1 MKEREAY
8 EEIVIE
14 IILFESEDV
23 VTLSNGNEWEE
34 AEVTKQP

>member
-14 IILFESEDV
+14 IILFISEDV
-23 VTLSNGNEWEE
+23 VTESNENEW
-34 AEVTKQP
+34 AEITI